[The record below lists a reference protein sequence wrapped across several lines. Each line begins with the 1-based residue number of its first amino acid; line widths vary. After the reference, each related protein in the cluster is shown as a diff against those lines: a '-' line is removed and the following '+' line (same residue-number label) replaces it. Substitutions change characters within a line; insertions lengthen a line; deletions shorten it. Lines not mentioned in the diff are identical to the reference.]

1 MSGAPNEPD
10 GSVDDAATPG
20 AAVPEPTPAPD
31 DSSTQASTSG
41 GASAAGTPTRR
52 RWGAAVATGT
62 LAIVLGFGLTVQI
75 RNTGVP
81 TELVGAREDDLVRI
95 LDDLDSQEEEL
106 RQQISERRQSLEE
119 LGSGQ
124 LQSGRALTEAQERA
138 EAIAVLNGS
147 VPATGPGLRVTVQ
160 DPEGAVTAGI
170 LLDAIQELRGAG
182 AEAIQ
187 VDDVRVVVSSY
198 VGGKPGELVVDG
210 RPITAPYDIRAIGP
224 ADDLTVALNVS
235 GGVVA
240 DVARYGGSTRVV
252 QSDQVVVDAT
262 RSPSDDQD

>member
-1 MSGAPNEPD
+1 MSGAPDEQ
-10 GSVDDAATPG
+10 GGEATPG
-20 AAVPEPTPAPD
+20 TTTPAADPAPD
-31 DSSTQASTSG
+31 TSPTEASTSG
-41 GASAAGTPTRR
+41 GASAVTPGRS
-52 RWGAAVATGT
+52 RWGPALATGA

-95 LDDLDSQEEEL
+95 LDGLDAQEEEL

-160 DPEGAVTAGI
+160 DPEGAVTAGV

-187 VDDVRVVVSSY
+187 VDDVRIVVSSF
-198 VGGKPGELVVDG
+198 VDGKPGDLVVDG

-224 ADDLTVALNVS
+224 SDDLTVALNVS

-262 RSPSDDQD
+262 RSATSVQD

>member
-1 MSGAPNEPD
+1 MSGAPDEQGGEAP
-10 GSVDDAATPG
+10 PG
-20 AAVPEPTPAPD
+20 PTTPATDPGPD
-31 DSSTQASTSG
+31 ESPTDASTSG
-41 GASAAGTPTRR
+41 GASDPVPAGRS
-52 RWGAAVATGT
+52 RWGPALATGA

-95 LDDLDSQEEEL
+95 LDDLDAQEEEL
-106 RQQISERRQSLEE
+106 REQISERRQSLEE

-124 LQSGRALTEAQERA
+124 LQSGRALTEAQQRA

-160 DPEGAVTAGI
+160 DPESAVTAGI

-187 VDDVRVVVSSY
+187 VDDVRIVVSSF
-198 VGGKPGELVVDG
+198 VEGKPGELVVDG
-210 RPITAPYDIRAIGP
+210 RPISAPYEIRAIGP

-240 DVARYGGSTRVV
+240 DVARYGGSTRVM
-252 QSDQVVVDAT
+252 QSDQVVVDAIRPAT
-262 RSPSDDQD
+262 GDQD

>member
-1 MSGAPNEPD
+1 MSGAGDEQ
-10 GSVDDAATPG
+10 GGEATPG
-20 AAVPEPTPAPD
+20 TTTPAAEPGLD
-31 DSSTQASTSG
+31 ESPTEASTSG
-41 GASAAGTPTRR
+41 GASAAGPPRR
-52 RWGAAVATGT
+52 SRWGPALATGA
-62 LAIVLGFGLTVQI
+62 LAIALGFGLTVQI

-81 TELVGAREDDLVRI
+81 TDLIGAREDDLVRI
-95 LDDLDSQEEEL
+95 LDGLDSQEEEL
-106 RQQISERRQSLEE
+106 REQISERRQSLEE

-187 VDDVRVVVSSY
+187 VDDVRIVVSSF
-198 VGGKPGELVVDG
+198 VDGEPGELVIDG
-210 RPITAPYDIRAIGP
+210 RPISAPYEIRAIGP
-224 ADDLTVALNVS
+224 SDDLTVALNVS

-262 RSPSDDQD
+262 RSATGDQD